1 MTNIKPLSIGNLT
14 AKIPVIQGG
23 MGVGISLSGLAGAVA
38 ACGGVGILSTAQI
51 GYREPDFRKNPLH
64 ANFRA
69 IASEL
74 RRAREIAQGGVVGV
88 NIMVATKNYADY
100 VREAVK
106 AGADLIISGA
116 GLPTEL
122 PELVKGTG
130 TKIAPIISNLKG
142 AKVILKY
149 WEKKHK
155 RFPDLI
161 VIEGPKAGGHLGFS
175 LEELAHYG
183 EAPGE
188 YAGEIE
194 RIISYVRGYEAEKG
208 CKIPVVV
215 AGGIFD
221 RSDMDRALALGADG
235 VQVATRFVTTH
246 ECDASM
252 AYKQAYIRAKKEDI
266 RIVKSPV
273 GMPGR
278 AIQNAFLERAG
289 RGRIPVEHCYQCIS
303 GCVPTET
310 PYCIT
315 RALINAVEG
324 DTENGLLFCGENAWR
339 CDKIEHVADIMREFG
354 A

>member
-1 MTNIKPLSIGNLT
+1 MTKREPLSIGNLT

-38 ACGGVGILSTAQI
+38 SCGGVGIISSAQI
-51 GYREPDFRKNPLH
+51 GWREPDFSKKPFE

-69 IASEL
+69 LASEIQK
-74 RRAREIAQGGVVGV
+74 AKEKAHGGIIGV
-88 NIMVATKNYADY
+88 NIMVATRRYADY

-122 PELVKGTG
+122 PELVKGTS

-149 WEKKHK
+149 WEKKHS
-155 RFPDLI
+155 RIPDLL
-161 VIEGPKAGGHLGFS
+161 VVEGPKAGGHLGFS
-175 LEELAHYG
+175 REELDHYAA
-183 EAPGE
+183 EPGDYERELKEIIAFVRE
-188 YAGEIE
+188 Y
-194 RIISYVRGYEAEKG
+194 EKKKE
-208 CKIPVVV
+208 CRIPVVT

-221 RSDMDRALALGADG
+221 RNDMDRALELGADG
-235 VQVATRFVTTH
+235 VQVATRFVTTY
-246 ECDASM
+246 ECDAAE
-252 AYKQAYIRAKKEDI
+252 AYKQAYINAKKEDI

-278 AIQNAFLERAG
+278 AIQNDFLKRASEG
-289 RGRIPVEHCYQCIS
+289 KIPVKHCYQCIN
-303 GCVPTET
+303 GCTSSTT

-315 RALINAVEG
+315 SALVNAVEG
-324 DTENGLLFCGENAWR
+324 RVDEGLLFCGENAWR
-339 CDKIEHVADIMREFG
+339 CEKIEHVSDIMREFSV
-354 A
+354 